1 MLNASVCYVLNASVC
16 LFGKLKLRSAR
27 ACPPVQ
33 QRFYRQLSQAKA
45 EAYRVCRFAF
55 VVMRD
60 ANRCSLGYTHLAERA
75 GSILQMNTELDVRS
89 LTQRVSHLQIWL
101 MYTLIDNRN
110 IQQICRFYLPNI
122 HSPPPKHSP
131 SSVLSACDILPPQSS
146 SGYSTSTLP
155 ALFLLFWPTCPLPPA
170 VSHAPFSNIFIC
182 NTFIY
187 YYGDYV
193 LLQIIFIIY

>member
-1 MLNASVCYVLNASVC
+1 MLNASVC

-60 ANRCSLGYTHLAERA
+60 ANRCSLGYIHLAERA
-75 GSILQMNTELDVRS
+75 GSILQMNTELDVHS

-110 IQQICRFYLPNI
+110 IQQICRFYLPNT
-122 HSPPPKHSP
+122 HSPHRRSTLHPP
-131 SSVLSACDILPPQSS
+131 SS
-146 SGYSTSTLP
+146 
-155 ALFLLFWPTCPLPPA
+155 PPA
-170 VSHAPFSNIFIC
+170 IFYPHRAPPDIPLQPSPPCLSVFGQRAPYRRPSDGHAIFHHL
-182 NTFIY
+182 Y
-187 YYGDYV
+187 
-193 LLQIIFIIY
+193 L